1 MVVHGSRRL
10 TSDERW
16 RLGPMTASEV
26 LQLPA
31 MVEFVDSGR
40 ALNLQ
45 RTQAYSLARRG
56 EYPVPLHRRGCTWA
70 VRRRDLLRELGI
82 DDAAEAQVG

>member
-1 MVVHGSRRL
+1 MVVHGSARRL

-16 RLGPMTASEV
+16 KLGPLTVPEV
-26 LQLPA
+26 LALPA
-31 MVEFVDSGR
+31 IVEFVDSAR

-45 RTQAYSLARRG
+45 RTQAYALAQRSQ
-56 EYPVPLHRRGCTWA
+56 YPVPLLRRGRSWV

-82 DDAAEAQVG
+82 EEDAAAG